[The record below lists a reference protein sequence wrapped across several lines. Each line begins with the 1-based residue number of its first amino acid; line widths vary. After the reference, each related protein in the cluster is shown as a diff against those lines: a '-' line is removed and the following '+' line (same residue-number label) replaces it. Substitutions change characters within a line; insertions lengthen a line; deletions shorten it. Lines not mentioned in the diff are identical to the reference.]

1 MQFVRHSPLL
11 LCAITLA
18 LAGCATQNS
27 GGMPSPPSP
36 SSPSGTPTPPTAG
49 KQAPAPAP
57 SPAPGKSSTPS
68 LPSTPS
74 GTAAPPTPPGTSG
87 SPGAPGSAAQSTRT
101 ASAEGAGTVDGGKA
115 QTPDERRAA
124 IDRRLEGTLGTF
136 DETLRKEQRTVAEEK
151 DAREASAGGSA
162 ESEQTDA
169 KRESE
174 GSEGGSAKPE
184 NAPAEASEA
193 GRKADAPARP
203 GDLKSDQGNGG
214 AGTAPKG
221 TGGSAGNIPDG
232 SDDDIVAKR
241 LRKAA
246 EQETDPELK
255 EKLWKEYID
264 YKKNAGN

>member
-1 MQFVRHSPLL
+1 MQFVRPIPPLL
-11 LCAITLA
+11 LCAIAMA
-18 LAGCATQNS
+18 LAGCASQNS

-36 SSPSGTPTPPTAG
+36 SSPSPSGMPTPPTAG
-49 KQAPAPAP
+49 KPSPAPAP
-57 SPAPGKSSTPS
+57 LPTPGKTSTPPAPSS
-68 LPSTPS
+68 PS
-74 GTAAPPTPPGTSG
+74 GTAMPSSPPG
-87 SPGAPGSAAQSTRT
+87 SPGSPGSTPQSTRT
-101 ASAEGAGTVDGGKA
+101 ASAQGGGTADGGKA

-124 IDRRLEGTLGTF
+124 IDRRLEGSLGTF
-136 DETLRKEQRTVAEEK
+136 DETLRKEQKTAAEEK
-151 DAREASAGGSA
+151 DAHEASTAGSA

-169 KRESE
+169 KGE

-184 NAPAEASEA
+184 NPPAEASEP
-193 GRKADAPARP
+193 GRKADGPSRP
-203 GDLKSDQGNGG
+203 GDLKSDQSSGS
-214 AGTAPKG
+214 GTAPKG